1 MRNSFPLAASLCL
14 LAAPASAAAQD
25 MQVCFSAAEIVRTQG
40 TLSEAEKEKA
50 HAACLQ
56 AMSDSSNVVQK
67 YHLQEADWDI
77 TGQRPK
83 P

>member
-1 MRNSFPLAASLCL
+1 MRNALTLTASLCL
-14 LAAPASAAAQD
+14 MAAAAPAAAQD
-25 MQVCFSAAEIVRTQG
+25 AQLCFSAADIVKTRG
-40 TLSEAEKEKA
+40 TLSDSEKEKA
-50 HAACLQ
+50 HAACLR

-77 TGQRPK
+77 TGNRPK